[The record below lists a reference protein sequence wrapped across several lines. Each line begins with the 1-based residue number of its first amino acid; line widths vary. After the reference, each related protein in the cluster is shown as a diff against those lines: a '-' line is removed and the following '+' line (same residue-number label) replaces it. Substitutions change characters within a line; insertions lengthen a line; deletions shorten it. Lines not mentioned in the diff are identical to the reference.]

1 MTPLLKKNN
10 VQGQV
15 FVVSAPSGSGK
26 TTLCRKM
33 LARFPFLSYSISHT
47 TRTPRKDEK
56 QGIDYFFITKEEFLD
71 KIKQNFWAE
80 WAEVHDNLYGTSLEF
95 IKQKIR
101 DGSSLLLDIDV
112 QGAKQI
118 KSSLPDSVTIFI
130 MPPSFKVLEQR
141 LRSRGTDSEDVIQ
154 KRLANAAKE
163 IKEKD
168 FYDFSIVN
176 DDLDRASLEL
186 AQIMERTFL

>member
-10 VQGQV
+10 IQGQV

-47 TRTPRKDEK
+47 TRPPRKDEK

-71 KIKQNFWAE
+71 KIKTKFWAE

-95 IKQKIR
+95 IRRKIR
-101 DGSSLLLDIDV
+101 EGSSLLLDIDV

-118 KSSLPDSVTIFI
+118 KASLPDSVTIFI

-168 FYDFSIVN
+168 FYDYSIVN
-176 DDLDRASLEL
+176 DDLEKASCEL
-186 AQIMERTFL
+186 AKIMERSFL